1 MDARHCMREVGTIE
15 GSVMGSKLSARQ
27 QSTIGETTLDSKRY
41 LIKAVAHDT
50 IMEQIEPGAVPI

>member
-1 MDARHCMREVGTIE
+1 MGEVAVAII
-15 GSVMGSKLSARQ
+15 SSAPR
-27 QSTIGETTLDSKRY
+27 LKRY